1 MRGCVTSH
9 TIRTWVNPATPQPHQ
24 HQHTQEEEHSVSHAI
39 HPSGHNIQH
48 APERVELTEAETV
61 PAKALRSTA
70 AADARVA
77 SFMVDVMVWSCLLCS
92 ENKIMILKK

>member
-1 MRGCVTSH
+1 MH
-9 TIRTWVNPATPQPHQ
+9 NA
-24 HQHTQEEEHSVSHAI
+24 HAI

-77 SFMVDVMVWSCLLCS
+77 SFMVDGRVWSCLLCS
-92 ENKIMILKK
+92 ENKIMIRKSSKTEVSASMKSFALRRTYEFRR

>member
-1 MRGCVTSH
+1 
-9 TIRTWVNPATPQPHQ
+9 
-24 HQHTQEEEHSVSHAI
+24 
-39 HPSGHNIQH
+39 
-48 APERVELTEAETV
+48 VELTEAEAV

>member
-1 MRGCVTSH
+1 M
-9 TIRTWVNPATPQPHQ
+9 
-24 HQHTQEEEHSVSHAI
+24 
-39 HPSGHNIQH
+39 
-48 APERVELTEAETV
+48 ELTEAETV

-92 ENKIMILKK
+92 ENKIMILKKVAKLSFSMNLSVEHMNSDVDTMLSSSELYVAPVGSIDS